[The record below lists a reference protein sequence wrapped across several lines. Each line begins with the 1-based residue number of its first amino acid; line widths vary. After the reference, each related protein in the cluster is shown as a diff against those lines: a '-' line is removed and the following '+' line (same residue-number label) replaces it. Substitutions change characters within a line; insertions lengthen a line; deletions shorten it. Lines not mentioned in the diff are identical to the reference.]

1 MARKKKAA
9 GHENHERWLVSY
21 ADFITLLFA
30 FFVVMFASS
39 QADKGKAQ
47 RVSESVTKALQEG
60 KVTAAIASVLGGT
73 AGKDGKGNAMM
84 KGPGGVNT
92 KPIAKDDKL
101 DRLEELAPSF
111 QYLSAQL
118 EGEIAA
124 GKVSLQM
131 EPRGLV
137 ISLKEAAFFASGQ
150 DAISPEGIASV
161 GKIAEALKQLP
172 NPVRLEGHTDSVPIH
187 NARFR
192 SNWDLSVARGISML
206 TLLRQRFDVPE
217 RQLSVAG
224 YADNLPSGP
233 NETEE
238 GRAHNRRVD
247 VVILKK
253 AGSEYEPGAAARS
266 APEDAGKSATASRP
280 PPAAHGAEPPRKL

>member
-1 MARKKKAA
+1 
-9 GHENHERWLVSY
+9 
-21 ADFITLLFA
+21 
-30 FFVVMFASS
+30 
-39 QADKGKAQ
+39 
-47 RVSESVTKALQEG
+47 
-60 KVTAAIASVLGGT
+60 
-73 AGKDGKGNAMM
+73 MM

-137 ISLKEAAFFASGQ
+137 ISLKEAAFFPTGEDTITRERFGS
-150 DAISPEGIASV
+150 I
-161 GKIAEALKQLP
+161 GKIAEALKKVP

-206 TLLRQRFDVPE
+206 TLLRQQFEVPE
-217 RQLSVAG
+217 KQLSVAG

-253 AGSEYEPGAAARS
+253 AGSEFEPRAAAPD
-266 APEDAGKSATASRP
+266 APPDGGKGLTASRP
-280 PPAAHGAEPPRKL
+280 PPAAHSAEPAKKH